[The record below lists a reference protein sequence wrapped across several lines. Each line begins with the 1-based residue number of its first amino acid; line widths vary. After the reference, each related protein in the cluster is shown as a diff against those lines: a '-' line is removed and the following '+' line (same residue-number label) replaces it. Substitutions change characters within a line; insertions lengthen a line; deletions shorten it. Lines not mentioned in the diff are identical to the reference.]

1 MEKGIVL
8 EDTGYEAEYQCVE
21 DGIGS
26 MGLEAGY
33 ELHLKHS
40 GLQHMYALRDD
51 SNHTMNIS
59 THTLHISGNH
69 I

>member
-40 GLQHMYALRDD
+40 GLQHMYALRP
-51 SNHTMNIS
+51 NHSMNRLLH
-59 THTLHISGNH
+59 THKIPGSF
-69 I
+69 IQ